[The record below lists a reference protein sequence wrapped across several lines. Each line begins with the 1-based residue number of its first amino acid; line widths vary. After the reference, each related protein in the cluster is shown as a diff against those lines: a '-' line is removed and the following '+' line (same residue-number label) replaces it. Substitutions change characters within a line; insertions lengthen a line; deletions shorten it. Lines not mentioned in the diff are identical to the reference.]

1 VCDLRL
7 TPRLGLSHVP
17 SQAGNETSEAFETLF
32 VPFPCTNSPY
42 ATPYF
47 ILLLNPNFRR
57 VSRSHRDSL
66 PTSVFEAYAEA
77 HDPRPRPVGSD
88 PYKAERQS
96 VHAPPAR
103 FPQVPPRPGT
113 GPPGRGRHVESW
125 SWRIGRCGHSP
136 RRATQC
142 ASKFKPSHQTEI
154 LTPLSVRMRR
164 RGVYTPLHVYYASP
178 QAGSL

>member
-1 VCDLRL
+1 MYPHRREMKQVKLLKLFSCH
-7 TPRLGLSHVP
+7 SHVP
-17 SQAGNETSEAFETLF
+17 IALTRRLTLYFYLTLIF
-32 VPFPCTNSPY
+32 VESRDH
-42 ATPYF
+42 
-47 ILLLNPNFRR
+47 IEIHFR
-57 VSRSHRDSL
+57 L
-66 PTSVFEAYAEA
+66 PSSKDEAYAEA